1 MSTDEQT
8 PVTTR
13 VPAYQK
19 EAWRADAEELG
30 MSQSE
35 FVRTMVQAGRRELG
49 LADDPHGGARGAR
62 DDDTGAS
69 TEGEESD
76 TIVEADESRPDTA
89 AGGAGDEP
97 HAADSGV
104 ETAGRGGSTAHG
116 DASAVEPG
124 TGDATPGVGGL
135 EDRVLDVLSER
146 GVCSW
151 DDLLDAVM
159 GDFEER
165 LDETMSSLIESGPV
179 TYSGREG
186 GYVLDE

>member
-49 LADDPHGGARGAR
+49 LADDSHGTDDPDTG
-62 DDDTGAS
+62 DDTDTGDEFNETDERDTAVADGTS
-69 TEGEESD
+69 GEESH
-76 TIVEADESRPDTA
+76 TV
-89 AGGAGDEP
+89 
-97 HAADSGV
+97 DSGA
-104 ETAGRGGSTAHG
+104 ETTDPGSSAPV
-116 DASAVEPG
+116 DDVSAVEPG

-135 EDRVLDVLSER
+135 EDRVLGVLSER